1 MPQFFLIMVGELLL
15 SIPGLEFAFKQVSIE
30 IDFWTEIVF
39 YGILNFQAPESM
51 KSVLTAAFFLNNAF
65 GNLIVVFLTEINVV
79 KSQTTQYFVYSVLM
93 LLGILL
99 FMYLVRG
106 YNRRSRFQYEEILD
120 EEEIYSTLSRTN
132 SIGEFVL

>member
-1 MPQFFLIMVGELLL
+1 
-15 SIPGLEFAFKQVSIE
+15 
-30 IDFWTEIVF
+30 
-39 YGILNFQAPESM
+39 M

-106 YNRRSRFQYEEILD
+106 YTRRSRFQYEEIID
-120 EEEIYSTLSRTN
+120 EEEIYNALSRTS
-132 SIGEFVL
+132 SIGEFVM